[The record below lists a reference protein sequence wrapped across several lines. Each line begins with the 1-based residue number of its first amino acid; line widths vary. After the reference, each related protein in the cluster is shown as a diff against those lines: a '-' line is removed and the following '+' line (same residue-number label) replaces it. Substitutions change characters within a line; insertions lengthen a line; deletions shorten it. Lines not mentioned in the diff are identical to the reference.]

1 MPGPVAGLTGQ
12 VTFFTV
18 ELSWSP
24 PQVPNGVIISYDVMF
39 KVNDSTPIRTTNVA
53 ATSGPPSHTIS
64 DLTPQTTISDITV
77 TARTRIGPGQS
88 TAFSNIFTSF
98 SKPCECI

>member
-1 MPGPVAGLTGQ
+1 MPGFVAGLTGQ

-39 KVNDSTPIRTTNVA
+39 TVNDSTPIHTTNMA
-53 ATSGPPSHTIS
+53 ATSSAPSCIIS
-64 DLTPQTTISDITV
+64 DLTPQTSISDITV
-77 TARTRIGPGQS
+77 TARTRIGPGPP
-88 TAFSNIFTSF
+88 TAFSDIFTTL
-98 SKPCECI
+98 CEPHKCT